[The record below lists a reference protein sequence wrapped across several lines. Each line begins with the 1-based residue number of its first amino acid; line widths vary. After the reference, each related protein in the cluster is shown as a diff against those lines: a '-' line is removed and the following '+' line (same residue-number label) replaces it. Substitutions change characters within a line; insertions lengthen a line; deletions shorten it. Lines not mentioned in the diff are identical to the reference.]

1 MLSNTLLWLLDK
13 SMIEP
18 ENIVKPYEKHST
30 VFHEGIVKTLEE

>member
-18 ENIVKPYEKHST
+18 ENIVLHEKHST